1 LTPGRVERRALD
13 LNFARPFF
21 LIGADSLS
29 RRWLKARRAELRRVG
44 AVGMLVQAE
53 TVDDLR
59 LVAELADGL
68 PILPAPASDIAAA
81 LGLSH
86 YPVLI
91 SNQGIEQ

>member
-1 LTPGRVERRALD
+1 M
-13 LNFARPFF
+13 
-21 LIGADSLS
+21 S
-29 RRWLKARRAELRRVG
+29 RKWLAKNRGELVRIG

-59 LVAELADGL
+59 LVAELANGL
-68 PILPAPASDIAAA
+68 PILPAPATDIAEA

-91 SNQGIEQ
+91 SSEGIAQ